1 MSDIEGNIQAKV
13 KKLLKDGTIKYFIG
27 YENGGDPLHTT
38 PCFIKKTE
46 DVDKIVW
53 NLLCVNNLVG
63 FLTHDKNREPKKG
76 DEENKKPIGILVKG
90 CDSKSLAQLLSEHKI
105 EKNEVLIF
113 GVPCEGVID
122 PKKLEKVLKDKKLNV
137 DKIDSLTIQHD
148 GKNYTVKVNGKK
160 YSFPKD
166 KIEMSKCSDCTQPN
180 PIISDEFF
188 GEKVK
193 KSDKKDY
200 KTVEEIEALPLTKR
214 WKFWSDQFA
223 KCIRC
228 SACRNV
234 CPSCYCKECT
244 VDSADLVITPQTRS
258 FEKANKMPWLEK
270 NVDLAENLF
279 FHLTR
284 MMHMAGRCINCGECE
299 RACPMNIPLSLL
311 TKKLEKDVK
320 EMFDYEAGLDIE
332 AKPLLSIFEEDD
344 PGDFI
349 K

>member
-1 MSDIEGNIQAKV
+1 MSDSTATIREKV
-13 KKLLKDGTIKYFIG
+13 KKLLEKGTIKYFIG
-27 YENGGDPLHTT
+27 YESGSDALHTS
-38 PCFIKKTE
+38 PCFIHKPE
-46 DVDKIVW
+46 DADRIIW
-53 NLLCVNNLVG
+53 NPLCINNLVG
-63 FLTHDKNREPKKG
+63 YLTHDKKRELKQG
-76 DEENKKPIGILVKG
+76 EEKNIKPIGILVKG
-90 CDSKSLAQLLSEHKI
+90 CDSKSLVQLLSEHRIDK
-105 EKNEVLIF
+105 EEVIIF
-113 GVPCEGVID
+113 GVPCSGVID
-122 PKKLEKVLKDKKLNV
+122 PKKLEKILKDKGLSINA
-137 DKIDSLTIQHD
+137 IDSLAIQGD
-148 GKNYTVKVNGKK
+148 GKNYTIIVNEKK
-160 YSFPKD
+160 HSFPKE
-166 KIEMSKCSDCTQPN
+166 KIAMSKCSDCTQPN
-180 PIISDEFF
+180 PVISDELF

-193 KSDKKDY
+193 KSDTKEY
-200 KTVEEIEALPLTKR
+200 KTVEEIEALPLEKR

-234 CPSCYCKECT
+234 CPSCYCKECA
-244 VDSADLVITPQTRS
+244 VDSADLVITPQTTS

-270 NVDLAENLF
+270 NVDRAENIF

-320 EMFDYEAGLDIE
+320 EMFDYEAGMDKE